1 MRATK
6 PGACP
11 GLTRFDGG
19 FDMTT
24 TSETDQGYKT
34 PMSVAWEFDY
44 DVALEPLQN
53 LYEKAKELQWNV
65 TTDIDWDRDVDPSR
79 PILEGEGFG
88 FSQLPFFQ
96 RLSKTQQEALRTH
109 SAAHRLSQF
118 LHGEQ
123 GALMTA
129 ATLAHSVPDYEAK
142 LYSATQTMDE
152 ARHVEVFQKYLQ
164 KIAIVYPIS
173 PFLKGLIDATLKSDH
188 WVKIAIGMNVVIEGL
203 AMGAF
208 HNMMRVTGCDLLR
221 DIVKLTMRDEARHVA
236 FGNLY
241 VGHAL
246 AKMHPDD
253 REDAADFALMALTS
267 MAPTRGRSGDSR
279 SGSSRRDP
287 SFSRVLENC
296 DIDPDDFAKGVR
308 EAVDAGIS
316 LEPRGGTVNIMR
328 DLVMPSL
335 SRVGAIT
342 DRTREILKERGIA
355 LNEDTSKLEDVD
367 TGIISL

>member
-1 MRATK
+1 
-6 PGACP
+6 
-11 GLTRFDGG
+11 
-19 FDMTT
+19 MTSASET
-24 TSETDQGYKT
+24 TASETDQAYKT

-44 DVALEPLQN
+44 DVEIGPLQN
-53 LYEKAKELQWNV
+53 LYEKGKQLQWNA

-88 FSQLPFFQ
+88 FSQIPFFQ
-96 RLSKTQQEALRTH
+96 RLSKTQQEALRAH

-152 ARHVEVFQKYLQ
+152 ARHVEVFQKYVD

-208 HNMMRVTGCDLLR
+208 YNMRRVTGCDLLR
-221 DIVKLTMRDEARHVA
+221 DIVELTMRDEARHVA

-241 VGHAL
+241 VRHAL
-246 AKMHPDD
+246 AEMHPDD
-253 REDAADFALMALTS
+253 REDAADFALMALMS
-267 MAPTRGRSGDSR
+267 MAPNRSRGGDARSGAN
-279 SGSSRRDP
+279 RRDP
-287 SFSRVLENC
+287 SFVKVLENC
-296 DIDPDDFAKGVR
+296 EIDADDFAKGIR
-308 EAVDAGIS
+308 EAQEAGIS

-342 DRTREILKERGIA
+342 DRTRAILKERGIA
-355 LNEDTSKLEDVD
+355 LNEDTSVLEKLEDAD

>member
-1 MRATK
+1 
-6 PGACP
+6 
-11 GLTRFDGG
+11 
-19 FDMTT
+19 MTT
-24 TSETDQGYKT
+24 ASDTDQDQGYKT

-44 DVALEPLQN
+44 NIDVQPIQN
-53 LYEKAKELQWNV
+53 LYEKAKELQWNA
-65 TTDIDWDRDVDPSR
+65 TTDIDWDREVDPTR

-88 FSQLPFFQ
+88 FSHMPFFK
-96 RLSKTQQEALRTH
+96 RLSKTKQEALRAH

-142 LYSATQTMDE
+142 LYSSTQAMDE
-152 ARHVEVFQKYLQ
+152 ARHVEVFEKYVQ
-164 KIAIVYPIS
+164 RIAIVYPIS
-173 PFLKGLIDATLKSDH
+173 PFLKGLIDATLKADH
-188 WVKIAIGMNVVIEGL
+188 WVKIAIGMNVVVEGL

-208 HNMMRVTGCDLLR
+208 HNMIQISGCDLLR
-221 DIVKLTMRDEARHVA
+221 DIVVLTMRDEARHVA

-241 VGHAL
+241 VKHAL
-246 AKMHPDD
+246 AQMHPDD

-267 MAPTRGRSGDSR
+267 MAPTREKAGDSR
-279 SGSSRRDP
+279 SGSNRRDP
-287 SFSRVLENC
+287 SFVKVLENC
-296 DIDPDDFAKGVR
+296 EIDVEDFAKGIL
-308 EAVDAGIS
+308 EAEEAGIS

-342 DRTREILKERGIA
+342 DRTRAILEERGIA
-355 LNEDTSKLEDVD
+355 LNEDTSVLERLEDVD
-367 TGIISL
+367 TGIITL

>member
-1 MRATK
+1 
-6 PGACP
+6 
-11 GLTRFDGG
+11 
-19 FDMTT
+19 MTMT
-24 TSETDQGYKT
+24 PQADEGYKT
-34 PMSVAWEFDY
+34 SMKVAWEFDY
-44 DVALEPLQN
+44 NVDLLPLQN

-65 TTDIDWDRDVDPSR
+65 TTDIDWDRDVDPAR

-88 FSQLPFFQ
+88 FSQMPFYQ
-96 RLSKTQQEALRTH
+96 RLSKVQQEALRVH

-152 ARHVEVFQKYLQ
+152 ARHVEVFEKYVQ
-164 KIAIVYPIS
+164 KIAIVYPVS

-208 HNMMRVTGCDLLR
+208 HNMMRITGCDLLR
-221 DIVKLTMRDEARHVA
+221 DIVALTMRDEARHVA

-241 VGHAL
+241 VGQAL
-246 AKMHPDD
+246 AAMHHDD
-253 REDAADFALMALTS
+253 REDAADFALMAL
-267 MAPTRGRSGDSR
+267 MGMIPTTARGGDSR
-279 SGSSRRDP
+279 SGSNRRDP
-287 SFSRVLENC
+287 SFVQVLENSE
-296 DIDPDDFAKGVR
+296 IDPEDFAKGIR
-308 EAVDAGIS
+308 EAEEAGIS
-316 LEPRGGTVNIMR
+316 LEPRGGTVNIMQ
-328 DLVMPSL
+328 DLIMPSL
-335 SRVGAIT
+335 VRVGAIT
-342 DRTREILKERGIA
+342 DRTREILKQRGITVH
-355 LNEDTSKLEDVD
+355 EDTTVLEKLEDVD